1 MASTHAIFTEYDWD
15 TFMSACE
22 TMNSTEF
29 YRETYPLLGEY
40 CDEFGITPVFYET
53 FLQKALAEGTYTYQ
67 DCLTDMV
74 NMLLEGN
81 RYACEGIENIYPA
94 METCLKNGARFP
106 EVDQLFLHPTDST
119 LEDAVADHHVRAALM
134 DRFHEAMDATQTQ
147 SDWSA
152 IEACDWEGLEDP
164 QNTMTNR
171 ARNLKSRSTY
181 LLTTYPNPTDKPYT
195 C

>member
-1 MASTHAIFTEYDWD
+1 MASTHPIFTEYDWD
-15 TFMSACE
+15 TFMSACK

-29 YRETYPLLGEY
+29 YRETFPLLGEY
-40 CDEFGITPVFYET
+40 CDEFGITPVLYET
-53 FLQKALAEGTYTYQ
+53 FLQKAVAQEKHTYQ

-74 NMLLEGN
+74 DMLLEGN

-94 METCLKNGARFP
+94 METCLTNGARFP
-106 EVDQLFLHPTDST
+106 EVDQLFLHQSTDAAI
-119 LEDAVADHHVRAALM
+119 EEEVVDHRVRAALM
-134 DRFHEAMDATQTQ
+134 DRFHEAMEATPFI
-147 SDWSA
+147 DWSA

-181 LLTTYPNPTDKPYT
+181 LLTTYPHPHDKPYT
-195 C
+195 S